1 MFCIIDD
8 IYDIILLKLDVLRN
22 HVKICINKEKQNEIK
37 QSRRE
42 RRLLKKKYIQCG
54 RKKDILNEINDK
66 RLEKQFY
73 NDMEKRRIY
82 NKKVYTF
89 DLRYFYKFE
98 HMDREYY
105 MEVTDVQNLSNEA
118 HIFTLYHKTFGELKM
133 KDFLIK
139 IELYS
144 DKIFIS
150 DDVLR
155 IYFKGYSLENEQ

>member
-1 MFCIIDD
+1 M
-8 IYDIILLKLDVLRN
+8 KLN
-22 HVKICINKEKQNEIK
+22 SQQEKEDFSKKSTYSVE
-37 QSRRE
+37 E
-42 RRLLKKKYIQCG
+42 KKYIMEQLNAQRLKVQKKVEPKNKKYSAQ

>member
-1 MFCIIDD
+1 MQLNSQQEKEDFS
-8 IYDIILLKLDVLRN
+8 
-22 HVKICINKEKQNEIK
+22 NKSTYSPEE
-37 QSRRE
+37 
-42 RRLLKKKYIQCG
+42 KKYIMEQLNAQRLKNQEKMEPEHKKYSAE
-54 RKKDILNEINDK
+54 RKREILNEINDK

-73 NDMEKRRIY
+73 EDMKKRRIY

-105 MEVTDVQNLSNEA
+105 MEVTDVQKLSSEA
-118 HIFTLYHKTFGELKM
+118 QIFTLYHRTFGEIKK

-139 IELYS
+139 IEVYS

-155 IYFKGYSLENEQ
+155 IYFKGYSLENEK